1 MSTPTNHTSSDEIV
15 VPPAP
20 GRRRLLL
27 AAAAAV
33 VAAGALLG
41 HGMMSRARARQELTH
56 WTDEQ
61 AVPTVALAKLAP
73 GRADQRLVL
82 PGNIQ
87 PYQRAAIY
95 ARVSG
100 YLKSWQ
106 ADIGA
111 HVKAGQTLALIDTPD
126 LDQQLAQ
133 AQANLATAATNARL
147 AAVTARRYNA
157 LAKPEYVSRQ
167 TLDQQNSAAAT
178 AKTATD
184 AAQATVRQLEAMESF
199 KTLTAPFDGVVTAR
213 HTDVG
218 ALINAGSAGTGT
230 GSELFE
236 VSDLHRVRIYVQ
248 VPQVYSAA
256 VRPGLK
262 ATFVLPQ
269 YPGRTFA
276 AEVVSTSQAI
286 QAGSLSLLVE
296 LQADNPDGA
305 LFANAYCSVAFE
317 IPADA
322 NAVQVPA
329 TALIPAAHGVE
340 VAVLGPDDKAALK
353 PVRIG
358 RDFGDS
364 VEVVAGVTMQ
374 DRVIDNPPETLQT
387 GDTVR
392 LANTAPPPKVAQAR
406 DQ

>member
-167 TLDQQNSAAAT
+167 TLDQQNSAATT
-178 AKTATD
+178 AKTAAD

-199 KTLTAPFDGVVTAR
+199 KTLTAPFDG
-213 HTDVG
+213 
-218 ALINAGSAGTGT
+218 
-230 GSELFE
+230 
-236 VSDLHRVRIYVQ
+236 
-248 VPQVYSAA
+248 
-256 VRPGLK
+256 
-262 ATFVLPQ
+262 
-269 YPGRTFA
+269 
-276 AEVVSTSQAI
+276 
-286 QAGSLSLLVE
+286 
-296 LQADNPDGA
+296 
-305 LFANAYCSVAFE
+305 
-317 IPADA
+317 
-322 NAVQVPA
+322 
-329 TALIPAAHGVE
+329 
-340 VAVLGPDDKAALK
+340 
-353 PVRIG
+353 
-358 RDFGDS
+358 
-364 VEVVAGVTMQ
+364 
-374 DRVIDNPPETLQT
+374 
-387 GDTVR
+387 
-392 LANTAPPPKVAQAR
+392 
-406 DQ
+406 

>member
-1 MSTPTNHTSSDEIV
+1 MSAPTNHTGPDKITL
-15 VPPAP
+15 PRAP
-20 GRRRLLL
+20 GRCRLLL
-27 AAAAAV
+27 AGAAAL

-41 HGMMSRARARQELTH
+41 HGMMSWARARQELTH

-61 AVPTVALAKLAP
+61 AVPTVALARLAP

-95 ARVSG
+95 ARVNG

-111 HVKAGQTLALIDTPD
+111 QVKAGQTLAVIDTPD

-133 AQANLATAATNARL
+133 AQANLATAATNAQL
-147 AAVTARRYNA
+147 AQVTARRYNA

-167 TLDQQNSAAAT
+167 TLDQQNSAAST
-178 AKTATD
+178 AKTAAD

-230 GSELFE
+230 GNELFE

-262 ATFVLPQ
+262 ATFALPQ

-286 QAGSLSLLVE
+286 QVGSLSLLVE
-296 LQADNPDGA
+296 LQAANPDGA

-329 TALIPAAHGVE
+329 TALIPAAHGVQ
-340 VAVLGPDDKAALK
+340 VAVLGPDDKATLK
-353 PVRIG
+353 SVQIG

-364 VEVVAGVTMQ
+364 VEVTDGLTLK
-374 DRVIDNPPETLQT
+374 DRVIDSPPETLQS

-392 LANTAPPPKVAQAR
+392 LAAVASPLVPTER
-406 DQ
+406 